1 MKLSNWASI
10 AEIASG
16 LAVVVTLA
24 LLLVGIRDNT
34 AVTRAAMYFDL
45 IDSINEI
52 DRAVWSDPDLSRIQS
67 ALFRGQTDELS
78 EADMTRLRQ
87 MLVTNFRN
95 LEKGYFA
102 WEYELIGAAEW
113 RRISEAICRNVDL
126 AVSIGLSALELNN
139 LTVEFRDFAGQA
151 CG

>member
-1 MKLSNWASI
+1 MKLSEWASI
-10 AEIASG
+10 AEIVSG
-16 LAVVVTLA
+16 FAVVVTLA

-34 AVTRAAMYFDL
+34 AVTRTAMYFDL

-52 DRAVWSDPDLSRIQS
+52 DRAVWSDPELSRIQS

-78 EADMTRLRQ
+78 ETDITRLRQ
-87 MLVTNFRN
+87 ILVTSFRN

-102 WEYELIGAAEW
+102 WEYELIGAGEW

-126 AVSIGLSALELNN
+126 ATSIGLSALELNN
-139 LTVEFRDFAGQA
+139 LTAEFRDFARQT